1 MLINIFSTKKI
12 KKTERKKKRK
22 IDGYLTLIMMM
33 IVEFYKVALERD

>member
-12 KKTERKKKRK
+12 KKTERKKKIK
-22 IDGYLTLIMMM
+22 IGGYLTLIMMM

>member
-12 KKTERKKKRK
+12 KETAKKKEKK
-22 IDGYLTLIMMM
+22 IGGYLTLIMMM

>member
-12 KKTERKKKRK
+12 KKTEKK
-22 IDGYLTLIMMM
+22 IGGYLTLIMMM